1 MGHVALYRRFR
12 PADFDEI
19 VEQKHAVVALRQA
32 VISGQIAHAYLFS
45 GTRGTGKTSIAKIFS
60 RAVNCLSP
68 RDGNPCN
75 QCEICR
81 GILDGTLLDVI
92 EMDAAS
98 NNSVDNIRRIC
109 DEVMF
114 LPSRARYKV
123 YIIDEVHMLSGGAF
137 NALLKTLEEPPAHAI
152 FILATTEPH
161 RIPATIISR
170 CQRYDFRRIPTE
182 SMIERLSLI
191 CDTEG
196 YAVDSE
202 ALATIASLSDG
213 AMRDAISLLDQV
225 ATGRTGSVT
234 RDDVLRI
241 TGVVD
246 DEFLSNMA
254 YALLSDDAVAM
265 IRLTDQ
271 LLMDGRDLIRFT
283 LDLARYFRD
292 VLVVSLAP
300 DKPWLVTATSD
311 SIARMREVGAATDER
326 TLTDAIT
333 RLSSLVSEL
342 KWSPEMRTSF
352 EIALLSFGTSRRDA
366 EGVNG
371 SPTVSPSRQANA
383 PLPKREIPVAEP
395 ARATPQAQ
403 TVPAAAPAPDVP
415 VITTVSVSTPVTTP
429 AKPTAA
435 ESVAAPVAPHI
446 APPVAAPVVTP
457 VVTPV
462 AAPVAAPV
470 AHREPG
476 SIEFDYMAP
485 PPLDI
490 VPGVA
495 VISASP
501 VPAPASDE
509 MTPPPILPGQLSLF
523 GGADDLDSPNKPD
536 TQSDL
541 DSPEVLASPD
551 DRNAPPTDSDD
562 APDQAL
568 LEPAT
573 PDLSEPLPMAPA
585 SALPLREL
593 WEVLLTRWTDSIFS
607 DVLQLRNA
615 TVCREGKDLLIV
627 FPDNAS
633 GYARSLT
640 DRPEYKRIIKDIRTV
655 IPDVTDIHVRTVS
668 QMSPATSASSER
680 APDTQVS
687 PAAHPW
693 ISEIISYAQEAGIPI
708 EMPDEL

>member
-19 VEQKHAVVALRQA
+19 VEQKHAVIALRQA

-137 NALLKTLEEPPAHAI
+137 NALLKTLEEPPSHAI

-191 CDTEG
+191 ADTEG
-196 YAVDSE
+196 YSVDPG

-225 ATGRTGSVT
+225 ATGRIGIVT
-234 RDDVLRI
+234 RDDVLKI

-246 DEFLSNMA
+246 DEFLGNMA
-254 YALLSDDAVAM
+254 SALLADDAVAM
-265 IRLTDQ
+265 ITLTEQ

-292 VLVVSLAP
+292 ILVVSLAP
-300 DKPWLVTATSD
+300 DKPWLVAATSE
-311 SIARMREVGAATDER
+311 SIARMHEIGSITDER
-326 TLTDAIT
+326 TLTEAIT
-333 RLSSLVSEL
+333 RLSALVSEL

-352 EIALLSFGTSRRDA
+352 EIALLSFGAARRNSEDKGNLPTVAVSR
-366 EGVNG
+366 N
-371 SPTVSPSRQANA
+371 TVSPSPR
-383 PLPKREIPVAEP
+383 RETIPVAQVHSAP
-395 ARATPQAQ
+395 TSI
-403 TVPAAAPAPDVP
+403 VPE
-415 VITTVSVSTPVTTP
+415 T
-429 AKPTAA
+429 
-435 ESVAAPVAPHI
+435 
-446 APPVAAPVVTP
+446 PPVAAPAVSVRPVAPAPTAPNEVFIEAPPDISLEAPPEISLEAPPEISIETP
-457 VVTPV
+457 RAPIHFGANDRV
-462 AAPVAAPV
+462 AAPTTTVRREAP
-470 AHREPG
+470 AMDLE
-476 SIEFDYMAP
+476 YMAP

-490 VPGVA
+490 LPSATASVTPTVSA
-495 VISASP
+495 AISDEIL
-501 VPAPASDE
+501 PAPV
-509 MTPPPILPGQLSLF
+509 LPGQLSLF
-523 GGADDLDSPNKPD
+523 AATDGTVSSDDSELPPSDTVAQNADDESTIPV
-536 TQSDL
+536 T
-541 DSPEVLASPD
+541 AS
-551 DRNAPPTDSDD
+551 SG
-562 APDQAL
+562 
-568 LEPAT
+568 
-573 PDLSEPLPMAPA
+573 
-585 SALPLREL
+585 LPLREL
-593 WEVLLTRWTDSIFS
+593 WEVLLTRWTDFMFS

-615 TVCREGKDLLIV
+615 TIRRDGKDLLII

-633 GYARSLT
+633 GYANSLT
-640 DRPEYKRIIKDIRTV
+640 DRTEYKRIIKDIRTV
-655 IPDVTDIHVRTVS
+655 ISDVDSIQVRTVS
-668 QMSPATSASSER
+668 QMNSASSATSDRPVDAEI
-680 APDTQVS
+680 S
-687 PAAHPW
+687 PAIHPW
-693 ISEIISYAQEAGIPI
+693 ISEIVSYAQEAGIPV